1 MNDLFTY
8 IEGNV
13 ASGTNSVSVVVEG
26 VLNICCKQGRCISK
40 DVKTLEKLAAFIR
53 KSNVANLL
61 QVIQDMEQFRIPRE
75 HYLCIMEL
83 ICTIMLVKK
92 EELKNLD
99 DTEFRNLQNAALICL
114 TVSDKLY
121 PLYSELE
128 FSTRQDF
135 EQNVR
140 MNANLTYVCLKVYS
154 ILIALSEDHCKE
166 SSKVDV
172 ISKRLIQ
179 RTCVQAIIC
188 ISCRRGKFSWTNEEI
203 NALCNKLINKI
214 CFYNEINTVS
224 KLLCGIDEKGK
235 YFEGYFGKVLD
246 KVSVYFTKD
255 AWRKRLTVKHI
266 FLWCITN
273 VKYPHLD
280 DHISK
285 IVPPL
290 LLMIESLD
298 SDEKVVG
305 VTTLIYVL
313 NNVNSSSL
321 VTFNH
326 ADVLY
331 ESVFKFLY
339 SNNDTLYEICLP
351 SLEKILLVIDRK
363 PSLIRGVE
371 YTRWDQCFIKILENL
386 QFTNK
391 LTTRRIFI
399 KGVLSFVKQLE
410 GNIIKHFQSIISNI
424 SVCLEYPDGILEQSR
439 FCALEVLIESIKSCW
454 PIIPKHLDV
463 LYKMLLKFLVNLN
476 FPGLLCS
483 TETKNKLT
491 LNVVDIFKMLR
502 SCSQDKFD
510 EVSREILSGELDS
523 EFQVIKTC
531 FSKAMGAENE

>member
-1 MNDLFTY
+1 MNDLVAY
-8 IEGNV
+8 IERNA
-13 ASGTNSVSVVVEG
+13 ASGKNSVLVVVEG
-26 VLNICCKQGRCISK
+26 VLNICCKQGRCISE
-40 DVKTLEKLAAFIR
+40 DVKTVEKLAVFI
-53 KSNVANLL
+53 KESSVANFLL
-61 QVIQDMEQFRIPRE
+61 VVQDMEQLRIPKE

-83 ICTIMLVKK
+83 ICIVMLVKK

-99 DTEFRNLQNAALICL
+99 DIEFKNLQNTAMICL
-114 TVSDKLY
+114 TVSDKMY

-135 EQNVR
+135 ENNVR
-140 MNANLTYVCLKVYS
+140 MNANLTRVCLKVYC
-154 ILIALSEDHCKE
+154 ILITLWEEHCKE

-172 ISKRLIQ
+172 MSKRLIQ

-203 NALCNKLINKI
+203 NALCNKLVNKI
-214 CFYNEINTVS
+214 CFYNEVNTVS
-224 KLLCGIDEKGK
+224 ELLCGIDEKGK
-235 YFEGYFGKVLD
+235 YVGGYFWEVLD
-246 KVSVYFTKD
+246 RISVYFTKD
-255 AWRKRLTVKHI
+255 AWRKSLTVRHA

-290 LLMIESLD
+290 LLMMESLD
-298 SDEKVVG
+298 NDEKVVG
-305 VTTLIYVL
+305 VTTLMFVL

-321 VTFNH
+321 LTFNH

-331 ESVFKFLY
+331 ESLFKFLY

-399 KGVLSFVKQLE
+399 KGVLSFVKRLE
-410 GNIIKHFQSIISNI
+410 GNTIKHFQRIISNI
-424 SVCLEYPDGILEQSR
+424 SVCLEYSDGILEKSR
-439 FCALEVLIESIKSCW
+439 FCALEVLSESIKSCW

-476 FPGLLCS
+476 FPGLSCS
-483 TETKNKLT
+483 IETKNELT
-491 LNVVDIFKMLR
+491 LNVIDIFKLLR
-502 SCSQDKFD
+502 SCSRDRFD

-531 FSKAMGAENE
+531 FSKAMSAEDE